1 MSREIREQLYTMILA
16 ADSIAQ
22 MQPPSIKFCHAL
34 AQVSELLDEMSQDWY
49 ANDAG
54 TVPFAD
60 MTCEQ
65 VFQAHVMENYAA

>member
-22 MQPPSIKFCHAL
+22 MQPPSIPFCQAL
-34 AQVSELLDEMSQDWY
+34 AQVTELLDEMSQDWY
-49 ANDAG
+49 TNDAG
-54 TVPFAD
+54 VVPFAD

-65 VFQAHVMENYAA
+65 IVQAQLTESIAA